1 MKTSTLK
8 RLAWILNGLT
18 ITGALVGII
27 VILYYTPEFEGATG
41 GTTTD
46 ALYPWIAGFTI
57 FSYLV
62 LSNLILS
69 RNPRHVIGWLFLL
82 VGFFLGAQV
91 AGLTVDAIPAVASSR
106 PGRIV
111 EVLSGDIWVPS
122 FLIPITLI
130 LQFFPD
136 GRLPSRRWWPV
147 TVAAIL
153 GMLAIYLGFI
163 LHPWP
168 WPESNIDECCNPLA
182 VHAGARFFDALDAI
196 AGIFIILGVLGSL
209 ASVLARFRRSEGIE
223 RAQMK
228 WLVYIALVVLSAM
241 VMISL
246 LGYDETPLFGLFFL
260 LIPALFAGVLAM
272 AILRYRLFDIDVLIR
287 RTLQYA
293 ILSAIL
299 ALVYFGGVVMLQTI
313 FDVVVGQHD
322 SPLITVVSTL
332 TIAALFNPLRLR
344 IQDFIDQRFYR
355 KKYDAERALAQF
367 ATSARDEVDVDRLA
381 AALLDTVEETVQ
393 PDRAAL
399 WLHDPRASR

>member
-1 MKTSTLK
+1 
-8 RLAWILNGLT
+8 
-18 ITGALVGII
+18 
-27 VILYYTPEFEGATG
+27 
-41 GTTTD
+41 
-46 ALYPWIAGFTI
+46 
-57 FSYLV
+57 
-62 LSNLILS
+62 
-69 RNPRHVIGWLFLL
+69 
-82 VGFFLGAQV
+82 
-91 AGLTVDAIPAVASSR
+91 
-106 PGRIV
+106 
-111 EVLSGDIWVPS
+111 
-122 FLIPITLI
+122 
-130 LQFFPD
+130 
-136 GRLPSRRWWPV
+136 
-147 TVAAIL
+147 
-153 GMLAIYLGFI
+153 
-163 LHPWP
+163 
-168 WPESNIDECCNPLA
+168 
-182 VHAGARFFDALDAI
+182 
-196 AGIFIILGVLGSL
+196 
-209 ASVLARFRRSEGIE
+209 
-223 RAQMK
+223 
-228 WLVYIALVVLSAM
+228 
-241 VMISL
+241 L